1 MIDLEIIRN
10 LIRSRMKRVL
20 DFGELALTP
29 TQFAAF
35 RKLVLDEFGK
45 SGLESE
51 LERVFREQRK
61 DRDGTGRPTLQRKGV
76 DHV

>member
-1 MIDLEIIRN
+1 MINFDTIRN
-10 LIRSRMKRVL
+10 LIKARMKRVL

-29 TQFAAF
+29 NQFAAF

-51 LERVFREQRK
+51 LEQVFRGQHK
-61 DRDGTGRPTLQRKGV
+61 DRDGMGRPTQQGKEV